1 MRYDPR
7 YPKKEQMYHPAEE
20 SPMRMT
26 SRFVGAILFGVLIF
40 AATALTCAQTFQV
53 IHTFHDADG
62 ATPLAGLTLDAAGNL
77 YGTTVHGGNN
87 ELGVVFKLSRSGSS
101 WVITPLYKFTGGSDG
116 YNPASRV
123 IFGPDGPLYG
133 SAYEGGAG
141 GWGTVFRLQPSPTR
155 PRTALNTWNE
165 TTLYAFQGGSDGAIP
180 WFDLVFR
187 PGGSIYGTTTE
198 GDQGSCGGNGCG
210 TVYQLTGSGNNWTRN
225 LLYAFAGDDDGGFP
239 QGIIFDSAGNIFGT
253 TDIGGGPANHGTV
266 FELSPSGS
274 GWTENIIYRF
284 QAGDDGS
291 NPLSGLI
298 MDSAANLYG
307 SSTCAGQN
315 GGGAIFELTPF
326 NGNWTL
332 NVLYSLTGIC
342 NSGPRGELL
351 MDGTGNLYGTTYTGG
366 IFSFG
371 SVFKLSPGDGGWT
384 YTSLHDFTGGSDG
397 AMPEGRLIFDSNG
410 NLYGTASQGGTGCSS
425 LGCGVVFEITP

>member
-1 MRYDPR
+1 M
-7 YPKKEQMYHPAEE
+7 
-20 SPMRMT
+20 
-26 SRFVGAILFGVLIF
+26 
-40 AATALTCAQTFQV
+40 
-53 IHTFHDADG
+53 
-62 ATPLAGLTLDAAGNL
+62 
-77 YGTTVHGGNN
+77 
-87 ELGVVFKLSRSGSS
+87 
-101 WVITPLYKFTGGSDG
+101 
-116 YNPASRV
+116 
-123 IFGPDGPLYG
+123 
-133 SAYEGGAG
+133 
-141 GWGTVFRLQPSPTR
+141 
-155 PRTALNTWNE
+155 
-165 TTLYAFQGGSDGAIP
+165 
-180 WFDLVFR
+180 
-187 PGGSIYGTTTE
+187 
-198 GDQGSCGGNGCG
+198 
-210 TVYQLTGSGNNWTRN
+210 
-225 LLYAFAGDDDGGFP
+225 
-239 QGIIFDSAGNIFGT
+239 
-253 TDIGGGPANHGTV
+253 

>member
-165 TTLYAFQGGSDGAIP
+165 TTLYAFQGGGDGAIP

-198 GDQGSCGGNGCG
+198 GGQGSCGGNGCG

-239 QGIIFDSAGNIFGT
+239 QGIIFDSAGTSSVRRISVVVPRT
-253 TDIGGGPANHGTV
+253 TVRCLNCRRQALAGRRILSIASRRETTV
-266 FELSPSGS
+266 P
-274 GWTENIIYRF
+274 IHC
-284 QAGDDGS
+284 QAS
-291 NPLSGLI
+291 SWIAQPIS
-298 MDSAANLYG
+298 MAAARVLAKTAAVR
-307 SSTCAGQN
+307 SS
-315 GGGAIFELTPF
+315 
-326 NGNWTL
+326 
-332 NVLYSLTGIC
+332 S
-342 NSGPRGELL
+342 
-351 MDGTGNLYGTTYTGG
+351 
-366 IFSFG
+366 
-371 SVFKLSPGDGGWT
+371 
-384 YTSLHDFTGGSDG
+384 
-397 AMPEGRLIFDSNG
+397 
-410 NLYGTASQGGTGCSS
+410 
-425 LGCGVVFEITP
+425 